1 MNRQPDPRHAEKR
14 RADLS
19 HAHLPHDHD
28 SPVPTRPAEEGEA
41 QQSPGA
47 KPLVKKQQQQH

>member
-1 MNRQPDPRHAEKR
+1 MFRHPPHRHDDRPLSRSHERHARE
-14 RADLS
+14 S
-19 HAHLPHDHD
+19 D
-28 SPVPTRPAEEGEA
+28 SPVPARPAQEGEP